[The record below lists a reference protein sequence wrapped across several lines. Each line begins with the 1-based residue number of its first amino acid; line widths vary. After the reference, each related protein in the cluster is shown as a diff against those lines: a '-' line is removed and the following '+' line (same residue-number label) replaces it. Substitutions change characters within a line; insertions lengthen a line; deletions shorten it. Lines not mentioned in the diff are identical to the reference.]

1 MNIKEKIERAFAE
14 YLRRESDL
22 QSLTEVAVFEGK
34 SAEERTLPC
43 VIVYAES
50 AEAPDEFPSA
60 SGIFEVELKIF
71 VLTQADDEAVE
82 DQNER
87 VRAVLEALMNGER
100 VPTWFNVPEAGEDE
114 RPVKDL
120 HVYDVQE
127 EAFTEGRDE
136 RHFGDVLAFRVI
148 CQGVD
153 G

>member
-1 MNIKEKIERAFAE
+1 MTIKPKIERAFAE
-14 YLRRESDL
+14 YLRAES
-22 QSLTEVAVFEGK
+22 SLHAFPEVSIFEGK

-50 AEAPDEFPSA
+50 AEAPEEFPSGT
-60 SGIFEVELKIF
+60 GIFEVDLKVF

-82 DQNER
+82 DQNQR
-87 VRAVLEALMNGER
+87 VRAVTEALMDGER
-100 VPTWFNVPEAGEDE
+100 VPAWFNVPEAGEDE

>member
-1 MNIKEKIERAFAE
+1 MNIKAKIERAFAE
-14 YLRRESDL
+14 YLRRESEL
-22 QSLTEVAVFEGK
+22 QSLPEVAIFEGK
-34 SAEERTLPC
+34 SGEERSLPC

-50 AEAPDEFPSA
+50 AKAPDEFPSA
-60 SGIFEVELKIF
+60 SGIFEVDLKIF

-87 VRAVLEALMNGER
+87 VRAVTEAFMDGER
-100 VPTWFNVPEAGEDE
+100 VPTWFNAPEAGEDE

-136 RHFGDVLAFRVI
+136 RHFGDVLAFLVI